1 MQSRNPRSTKRSF
14 VRRVY
19 FALKRRG
26 LYLNFSCPL
35 LEAALALII
44 VYNAVALCH
53 HFSFVLFP
61 TFFRSSSMLSDY
73 YGILSYC
80 RRIVQSLFI
89 SDMVLCRQSLQ
100 YLQIKIRTMYFYT
113 VPVSIIY
120 ILLLII
126 YHPS

>member
-1 MQSRNPRSTKRSF
+1 MPS
-14 VRRVY
+14 
-19 FALKRRG
+19 
-26 LYLNFSCPL
+26 L
-35 LEAALALII
+35 L
-44 VYNAVALCH
+44 YNAVALCH

-89 SDMVLCRQSLQ
+89 SAIVLCRQSLQ

-120 ILLLII
+120 NLYSIANHLSSILVHSVLMSHLLHNPLTPHQICFSFLS
-126 YHPS
+126 P